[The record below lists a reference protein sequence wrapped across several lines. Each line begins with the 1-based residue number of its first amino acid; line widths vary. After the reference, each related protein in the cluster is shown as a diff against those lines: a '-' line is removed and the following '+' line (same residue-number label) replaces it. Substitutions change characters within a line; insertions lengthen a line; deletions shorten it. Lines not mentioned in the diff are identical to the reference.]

1 MGGFLNCVKETYR
14 TLKNGEGR
22 LYAKTYLLVIFL
34 AFVIC
39 IARFV
44 YDFIKR
50 VTKRKSELC
59 MQTSKIIGR
68 RLIVVSPNATENVA
82 PTREMQT

>member
-1 MGGFLNCVKETYR
+1 MGDFLNCVKETYR
-14 TLKNGEGR
+14 TLKER
-22 LYAKTYLLVIFL
+22 SVSPKLALLIIFV

-50 VTKRKSELC
+50 VTKRENQSCACKSP
-59 MQTSKIIGR
+59 K
-68 RLIVVSPNATENVA
+68 
-82 PTREMQT
+82 

>member
-1 MGGFLNCVKETYR
+1 MGDFLNCVKETYR
-14 TLKNGEGR
+14 TLKNGEQR

-50 VTKRKSELC
+50 VTKR
-59 MQTSKIIGR
+59 
-68 RLIVVSPNATENVA
+68 ENQSCA
-82 PTREMQT
+82 YKPPK

>member
-1 MGGFLNCVKETYR
+1 MGDFLNCVKETYR

-39 IARFV
+39 TACFV

-50 VTKRKSELC
+50 VTKR
-59 MQTSKIIGR
+59 
-68 RLIVVSPNATENVA
+68 ENQSCA
-82 PTREMQT
+82 CKPPK